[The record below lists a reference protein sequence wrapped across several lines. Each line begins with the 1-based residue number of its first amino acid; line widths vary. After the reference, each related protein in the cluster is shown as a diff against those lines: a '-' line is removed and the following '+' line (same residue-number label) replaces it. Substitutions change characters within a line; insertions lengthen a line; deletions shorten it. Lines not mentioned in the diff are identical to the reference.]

1 MLSRVSTVLETS
13 VPRPARV
20 ATGSTL
26 IATAVPG
33 GRLLG
38 RLAAVLSVHPVQ
50 AVAVRTAPS
59 GPAIIEITVAES
71 HRARIRAKLL
81 RMVDVLEV
89 FDGADAADARSVADA

>member
-1 MLSRVSTVLETS
+1 MSWQAERVSTVLETP

-20 ATGSTL
+20 ATGPTL

-50 AVAVRTAPS
+50 SFAVRTE
-59 GPAIIEITVAES
+59 PAGRAIVEITVAET

-81 RMVDVLEV
+81 RMVDVLDV
-89 FDGADAADARSVADA
+89 VDGTDV

>member
-1 MLSRVSTVLETS
+1 MSCHPERVSTVLETP

-20 ATGSTL
+20 ATGPTL

-50 AVAVRTAPS
+50 ALAVRTDSA
-59 GPAIIEITVAES
+59 GPAVVEITVAES
-71 HRARIRAKLL
+71 HRARVRAKLL
-81 RMVDVLEV
+81 RMVDVLDV
-89 FDGADAADARSVADA
+89 VDGAVG

>member
-1 MLSRVSTVLETS
+1 MPWQAERVSTVLETP

-20 ATGSTL
+20 ASGPTL

-38 RLAAVLSVHPVQ
+38 RLAAVLSVHPIQ
-50 AVAVRTAPS
+50 SLAVRTE
-59 GPAIIEITVAES
+59 PAGRAIVEITVAET

-81 RMVDVLEV
+81 RMVDVLDV
-89 FDGADAADARSVADA
+89 VDGTDV